1 MMVSK
6 GSVVSVE
13 YTLRLDNQEV
23 VESNVGDDPLT
34 YTHGQE
40 EILSGLERGLEGM
53 TVGENK
59 TVIVMPP
66 DGYGEIHQEGLFEV
80 SRDRIPADALQ
91 IGTKLETQAPDG
103 TPVFPYVVEIKAD
116 TVVLNLNHPL
126 AGEKL
131 HFEVRVLTIK
141 DPADHSS

>member
-6 GSVVSVE
+6 GTVVSVE

-23 VESNVGDDPLT
+23 FESNVGDTPLT
-34 YTHGQE
+34 YTHGQD

-59 TVIVMPP
+59 TVIVMPSE
-66 DGYGEIHQEGLFEV
+66 GYGEVHQEGLFEV
-80 SRDRIPADALQ
+80 SRDRVPADALH

-103 TPVFPYVVEIKAD
+103 TPVFPYVAEIKAD

-126 AGEKL
+126 AGQKL
-131 HFEVRVLTIK
+131 HFEVRVLTIQ
-141 DPADHSS
+141 DPTSPPS